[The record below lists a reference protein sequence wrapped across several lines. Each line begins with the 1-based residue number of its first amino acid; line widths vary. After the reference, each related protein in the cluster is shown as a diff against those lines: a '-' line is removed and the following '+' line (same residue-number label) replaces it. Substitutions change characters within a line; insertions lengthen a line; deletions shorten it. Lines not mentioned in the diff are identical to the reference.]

1 MGHITSHGVYST
13 LRERLDRYPVG
24 APGETTIYEILKIL
38 FTPEEAALAAKLPL
52 KFSSL
57 KQVAKRTGLS
67 EDELAPRLAAMADK
81 GMVFDLRLGGR
92 TMYMLT
98 PTMVGLFEF
107 TLMRVRE
114 DIDQPALAR
123 FMHQYVVQEP
133 DFVRQFLQ
141 GVRTTPFRTLVHEE
155 VLADDVVEVLD
166 WERASEVVGNA
177 GRWGVGLCHCR
188 HVAHHRGADCKK
200 FELETCMT
208 LGFGVDYVTRHGMAR
223 EITRGE
229 ALDILARSRD
239 AGLVHLLDNV
249 KRNPTYLCNC
259 CSCCCEALSV
269 YRRAKVDASAFAS
282 NYIARVDAGG
292 CTGCRRCDKACPV
305 DAIAMKDDVRTVHGK
320 RVKRLA
326 VVDDGICIGCG
337 VCALACKDDAL
348 HMADRPKRRI
358 PPEGAVARMMSAAI
372 DRGTLQDLLVDPD
385 DGFTARAA
393 NTFLKAIL
401 RLPPAK
407 QLLARDELQ
416 SRFVQGMINAAKKG
430 GMAGMDL

>member
-1 MGHITSHGVYST
+1 MGHLASKGVYST

-52 KFSSL
+52 RFESL
-57 KQVAKRTGLS
+57 KQVARRLGLS
-67 EDELAPRLAAMADK
+67 EAEAEPRLAAMADK
-81 GMVFDLRLGGR
+81 GMVFDLKLGAR
-92 TMYMLT
+92 VMYMLT

-114 DIDQPALAR
+114 DIDQPTLAKL
-123 FMHQYVVQEP
+123 MHQYVVQEP
-133 DFVRQFLQ
+133 DFVRQFLT
-141 GVRTTPFRTLVHEE
+141 GVRTTPFRALVHEE

-188 HVAHHRGADCKK
+188 HVAHHRGADCEK
-200 FELETCMT
+200 FEMETCMT
-208 LGFGVDYVTRHGMAR
+208 LGWGVDYVTRHGMAR
-223 EITRGE
+223 EISKEE

-249 KRNPTYLCNC
+249 KRSPTYLCNC

-269 YRRAKVDASAFAS
+269 YKRAGVDSSAFSS
-282 NYIARVDAGG
+282 NYLARVEASG
-292 CTGCRRCDKACPV
+292 CTGCRRCEKACPV
-305 DAIAMKDDVRTVHGK
+305 DAISMIDDVRTVKGK

-326 VVDDGICIGCG
+326 MVDEAICIGCG

-348 HMADRPKRRI
+348 AMADRPERRI

-372 DRGTLQDLLVDPD
+372 DRGTFQNLLVDPD
-385 DGFTARAA
+385 GGFTARAA
-393 NTFLKAIL
+393 NTFLRAIL

-416 SRFVQGMINAAKKG
+416 SRFVNRMIGAAKKG
-430 GMAGMDL
+430 GMKGLDL